1 MQFASHL
8 RGQALQEWNLP
19 DEEKA
24 TFEATVKSLHS
35 RIDAGCKAVAA
46 QDFRHLRQGD
56 SESVSEL
63 IRRLERTFRIT
74 YSRDSMST
82 ETRDTLLYGQLQEA
96 LRYELMRA
104 PAVSGSVK
112 YQELCVAA
120 KNEKWLAE
128 LCKRQQYS
136 KLGHQAEK
144 MKLSGDTQR
153 NVCSSI
159 PNMRATATIATTS
172 TDKPTEARKCH
183 YCRKTGHVIRDCRK
197 NKSDDVCRSQQPVT
211 KQVTTGDSGQPQG
224 SPNPYDL
231 LFSSDS
237 EDEEVVKQT
246 VVTDK
251 GSKAQ
256 HARVSIQG
264 VPTNAVIDTG
274 ADITIM
280 GGELFDQIAAAA
292 HLRKDFRK
300 SDKTPRTYVREP
312 FCLDSC
318 TDLDIS
324 FNEKITR
331 TTVCEDGCPG
341 PALTLRRSVP
351 ATWYRHIPPLH

>member
-1 MQFASHL
+1 MQFAGHL
-8 RGQALQEWNLP
+8 RGRALQEWNLLP

-24 TFEATVKSLHS
+24 TFEAAVKSLRG

-56 SESVSEL
+56 SESVSDL
-63 IRRLERTFRIT
+63 IRRLERTFRIA
-74 YSRDSMST
+74 YGRDSMST
-82 ETRDTLLYGQLQEA
+82 ETRDALLYGQLQEA

-120 KNEKWLAE
+120 KNEEKRLAE
-128 LCKRQQYS
+128 LRKRQQYS
-136 KLGHQAEK
+136 KPGHQAEK
-144 MKLSGDTQR
+144 AKPSGDTQR
-153 NVCSSI
+153 NVRSST
-159 PNMRATATIATTS
+159 PGMRATATTS

-183 YCRKTGHVIRDCRK
+183 YCKKTGHVIRDCRK
-197 NKSDDVCRSQQPVT
+197 KKSDDARRNQQPMA
-211 KQVTTGDSGQPQG
+211 KQVTTGDPSQPQG

-237 EDEEVVKQT
+237 EDEEVVKQI

-264 VPTNAVIDTG
+264 VPANGIIDTG

-280 GGELFDQIAAAA
+280 GGELFARVAAAA
-292 HLRKDFRK
+292 HLRKKDFR
-300 SDKTPRTYVREP
+300 
-312 FCLDSC
+312 
-318 TDLDIS
+318 
-324 FNEKITR
+324 
-331 TTVCEDGCPG
+331 
-341 PALTLRRSVP
+341 
-351 ATWYRHIPPLH
+351 